1 MEENEKVIDLLKA
14 KTEHR
19 VKRRKNDGFFLKAAD
34 WEKERKICENRKIED
49 LPFIK
54 KKKGETSYWS
64 VKASGD
70 DKKDFITGAKYGL
83 LTQEFI
89 MGRSNPFCKSSVYSD
104 EVSKNIL
111 EKIFSDMLA
120 KGGYSKE
127 IEKGFLWFFGYLSC
141 LGGWGGL
148 AEVRE
153 KIENMGK
160 NT

>member
-1 MEENEKVIDLLKA
+1 MEEKGKVIDLSKA
-14 KTEHR
+14 KIGLR
-19 VKRRKNDGFFLKAAD
+19 VMPRKNDGVISKAGD
-34 WEKERKICENRKIED
+34 WEKERRICENRKIED

-54 KKKGETSYWS
+54 KKKRGTSYWS

-70 DKKDFITGAKYGL
+70 DKKDFITGAKYGV

-89 MGRSNPFCKSSVYSD
+89 MGRSNPFWKSSISSD
-104 EVSKNIL
+104 EVSKNL
-111 EKIFSDMLA
+111 LKQIFSDMLA

-127 IEKGFLWFFGYLSC
+127 IEKGFLWFFGYLAC

-153 KIENMGK
+153 KIEKMQDNK
-160 NT
+160 